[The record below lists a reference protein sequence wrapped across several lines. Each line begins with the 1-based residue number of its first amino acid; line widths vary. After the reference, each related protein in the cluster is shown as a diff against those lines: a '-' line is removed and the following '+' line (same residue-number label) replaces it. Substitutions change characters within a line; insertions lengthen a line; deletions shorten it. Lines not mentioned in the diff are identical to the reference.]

1 MKQTQ
6 EFNTIVAVA
15 VIKSFSIVFIEGVL
29 ELMDKCFG
37 DICIYICINDVN
49 IF

>member
-15 VIKSFSIVFIEGVL
+15 VIKSFFIVFIEEIL

-37 DICIYICINDVN
+37 DIRMYIWINDVN